1 MKICVVGAGVI
12 GLTTA
17 YFLARSG
24 HAVTIVERNGSP
36 AQETSYANGG
46 QLSYSYVAPLAAPSI
61 FPSLPKYLLDPKSP
75 LAFRLRADPRQWRW
89 LFEFIRAC
97 GSNTFN
103 RHTAELSLLAGFS
116 HTAMRELMQS
126 EPLDFDF
133 NRHGKL
139 VIHRDRKSFEG
150 AVALATYQ
158 KDLGADQ
165 VIANADE
172 CIALEPALE
181 GLRGQFVGGIFTP
194 SEEAGDCHK
203 FCVALETILREK
215 YGVTT
220 LYHHGVGSLRSEGK
234 VVRALSTARGD
245 IEADRFIIAAG
256 LASRELVRPIGLS
269 LPLCGL
275 KGYSLTVTLSDDPP
289 LQAPK
294 ISVTDSQK
302 KIVYARLGRSLR
314 IAAMVDIGAK
324 DSSVDPVRI
333 STLKH
338 QAQATFPQLTGV
350 ETASCWAG
358 ERPATAHGKPILGR
372 TPFRNL
378 FLNVGHGAL
387 GFTLAAGCGKLLADS
402 VNDAVSALDEK
413 PFSLGVVR

>member
-1 MKICVVGAGVI
+1 MKICVVGAGVV

-89 LFEFIRAC
+89 LLEFIRAC
-97 GSNTFN
+97 GSNTFT
-103 RHTAELSLLAGFS
+103 RHTAELSLLAAFS
-116 HTAMRELMQS
+116 RTTMHELLQS

-133 NRHGKL
+133 NQYGKL

-150 AVALATYQ
+150 AVALAAYQ
-158 KDLGADQ
+158 RDLGADQ
-165 VIANADE
+165 VVADAE
-172 CIALEPALE
+172 KCMALEPALE

-220 LYHHGVGSLRSEGK
+220 LYHHGAGSLRSEGK
-234 VVRALSTARGD
+234 VIKALSTPHGD
-245 IEADRFIIAAG
+245 VEADRFVIAAG
-256 LASRELVRPIGLS
+256 LASRALVRPIGLS

-275 KGYSLTVTLSDDPP
+275 KGYSLTVTLSDDPQ

-338 QAQATFPQLTGV
+338 QVQATFPELVGV
-350 ETASCWAG
+350 ETALSWAG
-358 ERPATAHGKPILGR
+358 ERPATAHGKPIVGR
-372 TPFRNL
+372 TPYRNL